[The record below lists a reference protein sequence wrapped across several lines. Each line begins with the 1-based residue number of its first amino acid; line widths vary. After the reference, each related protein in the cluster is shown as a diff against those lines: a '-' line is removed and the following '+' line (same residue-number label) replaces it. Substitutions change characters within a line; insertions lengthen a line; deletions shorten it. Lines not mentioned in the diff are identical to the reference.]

1 MFNSSPLKLLNA
13 VCSLYVYASLQLSHT
28 SMLFPGGAYARLKEV
43 NSDNADLDSEERR
56 YPGGEPRPTTKVS
69 FLINVVKVFDTYSA
83 EEYDRHNEF
92 IDPVAAS
99 AEYELEK
106 RIEKMDVF
114 PVDIVKGWFSW
125 FWFFAVFV

>member
-1 MFNSSPLKLLNA
+1 MEDAEEKK
-13 VCSLYVYASLQLSHT
+13 H
-28 SMLFPGGAYARLKEV
+28 
-43 NSDNADLDSEERR
+43 ADDKQTAK
-56 YPGGEPRPTTKVS
+56 PRVT
-69 FLINVVKVFDTYSA
+69 FLTNMVKVFDTYSS

-114 PVDIVKGWFSW
+114 PVDIVKGESILPRNG
-125 FWFFAVFV
+125 

>member
-1 MFNSSPLKLLNA
+1 M
-13 VCSLYVYASLQLSHT
+13 T
-28 SMLFPGGAYARLKEV
+28 SETIAIDA
-43 NSDNADLDSEERR
+43 EERQ
-56 YPGGEPRPTTKVS
+56 YPGDHPSPTTKVS
-69 FLINVVKVFDTYSA
+69 FLTNLVKVFDTYSA

-114 PVDIVKGWFSW
+114 PVDITKGWCDKSLR
-125 FWFFAVFV
+125 

>member
-1 MFNSSPLKLLNA
+1 
-13 VCSLYVYASLQLSHT
+13 
-28 SMLFPGGAYARLKEV
+28 
-43 NSDNADLDSEERR
+43 
-56 YPGGEPRPTTKVS
+56 
-69 FLINVVKVFDTYSA
+69 VFDTYSA

-114 PVDIVKGWFSW
+114 PVDIAKGKILLFPIL
-125 FWFFAVFV
+125 AMAHQK

>member
-1 MFNSSPLKLLNA
+1 MQQEAIDPEER
-13 VCSLYVYASLQLSHT
+13 V
-28 SMLFPGGAYARLKEV
+28 FPGTV
-43 NSDNADLDSEERR
+43 
-56 YPGGEPRPTTKVS
+56 PTPTTRVS
-69 FLINVVKVFDTYSA
+69 FLINMVTVFDTYSA

-114 PVDIVKGWFSW
+114 PVDIIKGVYNLYVVPKISLL
-125 FWFFAVFV
+125 AGLLCNNCSE

>member
-1 MFNSSPLKLLNA
+1 MPLESSLGRPNSLPS
-13 VCSLYVYASLQLSHT
+13 VFLSV
-28 SMLFPGGAYARLKEV
+28 GGAYAVLNVQQAEV
-43 NSDNADLDSEERR
+43 DTAESEERV
-56 YPGGEPRPTTKVS
+56 YPGIQPRPTTRVS
-69 FLINVVKVFDTYSA
+69 FIINRVKVFDTYSA

-114 PVDIVKGWFSW
+114 PVDIVKGMC
-125 FWFFAVFV
+125 VHVCV

>member
-1 MFNSSPLKLLNA
+1 MLNMKPRSDSSLT
-13 VCSLYVYASLQLSHT
+13 Q
-28 SMLFPGGAYARLKEV
+28 RE
-43 NSDNADLDSEERR
+43 
-56 YPGGEPRPTTKVS
+56 YPGDELSNAKVS
-69 FLINVVKVFDTYSA
+69 FLINHVKVFDTYSA

-114 PVDIVKGWFSW
+114 PVEITKGSDIIPYNNSLWRRITCTCMCIKTCAQSRYVCEVYLCRIKTCGLRS
-125 FWFFAVFV
+125 